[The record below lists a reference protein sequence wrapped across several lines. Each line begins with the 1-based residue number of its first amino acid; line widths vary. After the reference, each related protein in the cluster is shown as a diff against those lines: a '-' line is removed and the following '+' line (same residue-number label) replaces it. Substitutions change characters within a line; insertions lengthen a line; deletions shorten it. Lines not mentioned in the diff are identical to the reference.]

1 MNTNWF
7 TRRNTTRDT
16 TTGVRST
23 LEILGACLG
32 VTVLA
37 FAGNLITEAG
47 GRNPGLPAPTRTVP
61 RPAAPPASS
70 AWTFDD
76 LTPQGWIGVGA
87 STYTAGPWVVPAPQA
102 AAAGRGGLLVGGLD
116 RWGSGA
122 AVEITEKTVAPG
134 WYTAT
139 ARLRLAP
146 GQYRAPIAIL
156 DPRSGLPAS
165 SAQVVTDGEWT
176 TLESTVLVPGKG
188 EILRLTVAPLETP
201 SEQTAPQGAQ
211 QDGPFP
217 TSFQI
222 DEVTLTWADQP
233 TTTASPTP
241 SGEGPGS
248 PTVSSV
254 APVAPVAHALLHY
267 EVTSL
272 WEGGF
277 SGTVVLTNLVKSPI
291 SPWELIINFPQGQTI
306 TWASGAL
313 VKSDGGKHVL
323 TGIPAT
329 RSIPAGGGSVRISFA
344 ATGNPQGTGTAD
356 LALRNISTARN

>member
-1 MNTNWF
+1 MDTDRS
-7 TRRNTTRDT
+7 THRDT
-16 TTGVRST
+16 TTGFRST
-23 LEILGACLG
+23 LQVLGAGLG

-37 FAGNLITEAG
+37 FAGARIAHG
-47 GRNPGLPAPTRTVP
+47 GTPDAPIPTRTVAQ
-61 RPAAPPASS
+61 RAAPPAPS

-76 LTPQGWIGVGA
+76 LTPQGWTGVGA

-102 AAAGRGGLLVGGLD
+102 AATGRGGLLVGGLD

-122 AVEITEKTVAPG
+122 AVEITEKSLRTG

-139 ARLRLAP
+139 ARVRLSP

-156 DPRSGLPAS
+156 DPRSPLPGS

-176 TLESTVLVPGKG
+176 TLEGKVLVPGKG
-188 EILRLTVAPLETP
+188 EALRLTVAPVQTS
-201 SEQTAPQGAQ
+201 SEQTDP

-222 DEVTLTWADQP
+222 DEVTLTWAGPP
-233 TTTASPTP
+233 TTTPSPAP
-241 SGEGPGS
+241 SEEGPGD
-248 PTVSSV
+248 PTV
-254 APVAPVAHALLHY
+254 ARALLHY
-267 EVTSL
+267 EVTRV

-291 SPWELIINFPQGQTI
+291 SPWELIIDFPRGQAI

-344 ATGNPQGTGTAD
+344 ATGNPQGTGGAD
-356 LALRNISTARN
+356 LTLRNISTARN